1 MKKRSKSK
9 AKKNPVLMSWGLL
22 GLGASLVSAVATWF
36 VKDQTQQAVRTF
48 LPPVTGAATGYL
60 IGHQAKI
67 DDNAKIAATV
77 LGGALGYYVST
88 LIDEHKRRQICDSSW
103 WWANPSCYFTADNRT
118 GLYQLSDEKRKMLD
132 EASAQKEQL

>member
-1 MKKRSKSK
+1 MKQRDR
-9 AKKNPVLMSWGLL
+9 ARKNSVMVSWGLL
-22 GLGASLVSAVATWF
+22 GLGVSVLSAAATWL

-60 IGHQAKI
+60 LGYRAKM

-88 LIDEHKRRQICDSSW
+88 LIDEHKRRQICESSW
-103 WWANPSCYFTADNRT
+103 WWANPSCYFADQRS
-118 GLYQLSDEKRKMLD
+118 GLYQLSDEKRKLLD
-132 EASAQKEQL
+132 EAAAQKEQL

>member
-1 MKKRSKSK
+1 MRKMNTR
-9 AKKNPVLMSWGLL
+9 ARKNSVMVSWGILSL
-22 GLGASLVSAVATWF
+22 GISAISAAATWL

-48 LPPVTGAATGYL
+48 LPPVSGAAAGYL
-60 IGHQAKI
+60 LGYRAKM

-88 LIDEHKRRQICDSSW
+88 LIDEHKRRQICESSW
-103 WWANPSCYFTADNRT
+103 WWANPSCYFTADKRT

-132 EASAQKEQL
+132 EAAAQKEQL